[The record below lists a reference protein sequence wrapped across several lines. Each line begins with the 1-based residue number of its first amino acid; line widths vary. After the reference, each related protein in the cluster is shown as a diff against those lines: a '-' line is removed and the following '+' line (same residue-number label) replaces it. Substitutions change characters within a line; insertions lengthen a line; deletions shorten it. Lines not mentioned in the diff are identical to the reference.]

1 MSSIVRA
8 RLAVLT
14 VPLLLVCLCAV
25 FAAAPALAQ
34 DAGNQGQ
41 AATAIEN
48 RPAQSGTD
56 RVTPVAVIHDDLDV
70 TGAALVLR
78 LTEILNESSLFRL
91 TDKDEKKIKII
102 VSSKE
107 EFPGRP
113 GIASAYSVVWIYSA
127 SENVLTH
134 YLDSEVGFV
143 APDGTAAAARALATA
158 TDDVASRYAYLF
170 E

>member
-1 MSSIVRA
+1 MA
-8 RLAVLT
+8 LLAILT
-14 VPLLLVCLCAV
+14 ATLAPCL
-25 FAAAPALAQ
+25 AAAQ
-34 DAGNQGQ
+34 DQVPE
-41 AATAIEN
+41 AIEDK
-48 RPAQSGTD
+48 PASAGVD
-56 RVTPVAVIHDDLDV
+56 RVTPVAVIHGDLDV
-70 TGAALVLR
+70 AGAALVLR
-78 LTEILNESSLFRL
+78 LKEVLNESSLFRL
-91 TDKDEKKIKII
+91 TDKDEKKLKII
-102 VSSKE
+102 VESRE

-143 APDGTAAAARALATA
+143 APDGAAVAARALATA

>member
-1 MSSIVRA
+1 MSRPLVRVV
-8 RLAVLT
+8 LAA
-14 VPLLLVCLCAV
+14 LLPALLFGLAAV
-25 FAAAPALAQ
+25 ALAQ
-34 DAGNQGQ
+34 DQ
-41 AATAIEN
+41 TPETIEN
-48 RPAQSGTD
+48 RPAPAAAD
-56 RVTPVAVIHDDLDV
+56 RVTPVAVVHEDLDV

-78 LTEILNESSLFRL
+78 LKEVLNESSLFRL
-91 TDKDEKKIKII
+91 TDKDEKKLKII
-102 VSSKE
+102 VESKE

-143 APDGTAAAARALATA
+143 APDGAAVAARALATA

>member
-1 MSSIVRA
+1 MSRFIA
-8 RLAVLT
+8 RVALSALLATLI
-14 VPLLLVCLCAV
+14 
-25 FAAAPALAQ
+25 AALAPAFAQ
-34 DAGNQGQ
+34 AQEQTAQQ
-41 AATAIEN
+41 AAEAIADT
-48 RPAQSGTD
+48 PAAKAAD

-78 LTEILNESSLFRL
+78 LKEILNESSLFRL
-91 TDKDEKKIKII
+91 TDKDEKKLKLI
-102 VSSKE
+102 VSSRE

-143 APDGTAAAARALATA
+143 APDGAAAAARALATA